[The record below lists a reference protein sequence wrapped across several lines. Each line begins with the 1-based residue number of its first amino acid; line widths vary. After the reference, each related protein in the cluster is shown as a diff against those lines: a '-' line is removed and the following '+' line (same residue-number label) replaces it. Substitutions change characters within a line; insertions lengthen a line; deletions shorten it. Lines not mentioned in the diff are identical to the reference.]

1 MLGSLRAHNEQQHL
15 YDDIGYWAA
24 TESTAEVDFVLTRDR
39 RHLAI
44 EVKAAERYHTAMLK
58 GLRAVADLPG
68 LARRILTY
76 RGRRS
81 FRTEDGIDRLGPRRP
96 APGPPSRRTLALN
109 TPVPAGVLVTRAMAG
124 YIPRRAARTTPMPSR
139 WR

>member
-1 MLGSLRAHNEQQHL
+1 MVRAVKRQLGPVTAEERGPLLEGWVLGTLRAHNEQQHL

-24 TESTAEVDFVLTRDR
+24 TESTAEVDFILTRDR

-44 EVKAAERYHTAMLK
+44 EVKAAERYHTAMGK
-58 GLRAVADLPG
+58 GLRAVGDLPG

-81 FRTEDGIDRLGPRRP
+81 FRTEDGIDVW
-96 APGPPSRRTLALN
+96 ALDDLHRALQ
-109 TPVPAGVLVTRAMAG
+109 AGELW
-124 YIPRRAARTTPMPSR
+124 P
-139 WR
+139 